1 MSAPISILG
10 TMTTAM
16 QHSLDVL
23 GYWCAVELFSPQ
35 SWKNPQKISL
45 RRSVEHG
52 GNGKYQNLPW
62 DDLRANMFIGLT
74 PRTKSSFQEQY
85 NQMKFGGGYHIQTN
99 MQAQLQHP
107 FSFIESTEIWLK
119 KHSIWPLENNS
130 PIQAT
135 VQQAHQEWL
144 KLTYGSETL
153 PAGSFVSDALI
164 AFLINTMENLA
175 YATNR
180 LERVQAIY
188 LKNYPR
194 KYREKPYYAKVN
206 RPKGADANNSEKS
219 SWLGHE
225 YFRIQVGLFQQVASN
240 ALYNASTLIR
250 ESTPTE
256 QAKEEELLPQISP
269 RNGSRYPA
277 AKKTLASMM
286 CFDVRDDGVLG
297 PTSSLGISQ
306 YAKAVSCLFSH
317 DSWPNCPAGWPDI
330 KQLDDSERRVHL
342 MFEELVGTT
351 ETDNSPKRVS
361 RDMLDYIIDAAAN
374 ELGLDDRTIR
384 QSPVYEHGDG
394 SIIDRDSVSCRLV
407 RDSDEPEPSLMDSF
421 YLSDLEMLHTLK
433 CQEITSGNPA
443 SEVFS
448 KPLKQYLSQTHPE
461 RFDLKEDPDG
471 SLLDELTRPNRISG
485 GRWPSKS
492 NQFQSSAQQLAINQ
506 ITATANSGQGDYL
519 LGVNGPPGTGKT
531 TLLKDVISEII
542 VARAK
547 QLAGF
552 ERPENIF
559 TNRIAD
565 ESPSYWTLHPAV
577 TGYEIVVA
585 SNNNKAVENISQDLP
600 RAESI
605 ANEWQAWIKNEYG
618 GESADYAFCQLAKE
632 LLKSADKKETA
643 TNGAT
648 DDSPSAWALLTAT
661 LGNASNKSKFTS
673 SFESRFIRERLN
685 LSNAE
690 YRSASHNW
698 KKARKAFEAAM
709 RKEADL
715 RKRRETS
722 FIEDHDPSDWLRA
735 QSQLENDLAETQ
747 TQLREKNRKLDFNRK
762 EAQKLQLQ
770 LNEQCR
776 EADIAISKWNEADS
790 TYQALQQYW
799 KTHFFRSLI
808 RFKKREDEEKSAYIT
823 KEQARSNKESLC
835 DAANSTY
842 WSWSQLNETINTE
855 SSEAST
861 LLNKESA
868 LCSQL
873 DEVNA
878 KLEDYRNRPKHISSL
893 SDERL
898 RWMDQEWNTA
908 RTELFMAALR
918 LHQQLV
924 IGAVQQFRE
933 NLTLACKV
941 IQQPK
946 RFNRQEQLT
955 AWQSLFLV
963 VPVISSSFASIS
975 GMFKGLGRES
985 LGWAI
990 IDEAGQAAPQSA
1002 AGLLQ
1007 RVRCAVA
1014 VGDPMQLEPID
1025 TLPAQMRELLA
1036 DTHNILMDRESRN
1049 VQEMVDYQT
1058 RYGLEA
1064 EQWVGMPLV
1073 VHRRCEEPMFSICN
1087 KMAYSGRMVRAGAEH
1102 TPCLY
1107 TAGAK
1112 EGITVPPSRWYDVPA
1127 GPEETGKNK
1136 WRAKEG
1142 HELYASLKDLIEGG
1156 IAPEQILVIAPFKV
1170 GANKVRDI
1178 FGATLRES
1186 GRYND
1191 NQASAIAVNQA
1202 GTVHTSQGREADV
1215 VFLVMGSAPGKPGCG
1230 SRDWV
1235 NSSPNMLNVAVSR
1248 AKRRLYVIG
1257 NVLDWESGSY
1267 SEQLIRSLPVCD
1279 PAEIR

>member
-99 MQAQLQHP
+99 MQAKLQHP
-107 FSFIESTEIWLK
+107 FSFVESTETWLK
-119 KHSIWPLENNS
+119 KHGIWPLESNS
-130 PIQAT
+130 TIQKT

-144 KLTYGSETL
+144 GLTYGSETL
-153 PAGSFVSDALI
+153 PAGSFVSDALVG
-164 AFLINTMENLA
+164 FLINTMENLVH
-175 YATNR
+175 ATNR
-180 LERVQAIY
+180 SERAQAIY

-194 KYREKPYYAKVN
+194 RYREKPYYAKVN
-206 RPKGADANNSEKS
+206 RPKGTVADNREKS
-219 SWLGHE
+219 SWLEHE

-250 ESTPTE
+250 ESTPAE
-256 QAKEEELLPQISP
+256 QAKAEELAPQIPP
-269 RNGSRYPA
+269 RKDPKHTA
-277 AKKTLASMM
+277 AKKKLASMM
-286 CFDVRDDGVLG
+286 CFDVRDDGVLA
-297 PTSSLGISQ
+297 PKSSLRISQ

-330 KQLDDSERRVHL
+330 KQLDDNERRVQI
-342 MFEELVGTT
+342 MFEELVNTN
-351 ETDNSPKRVS
+351 EFNDSPKRVS
-361 RDMLDYIIDAAAN
+361 RDTLNYIIDGTAN

-384 QSPVYEHGDG
+384 QSPVYEHSDG
-394 SIIDRDSVSCRLV
+394 SLIDRDSVSCRLV
-407 RDSDEPEPSLMDSF
+407 RGTDEPEPSLMDSF
-421 YLSDLEMLHTLK
+421 YLNDLEMLHTIK
-433 CQEITSGNPA
+433 CQEIASGNPD
-443 SEVFS
+443 SEAFS
-448 KPLKQYLSQTHPE
+448 KPLKQYLSQTHPV
-461 RFDLKEDPDG
+461 RFDLEEDPDG
-471 SLLDELTRPNRISG
+471 SLLDELTRPERISG

-492 NQFQSSAQQLAINQ
+492 NQFQSAAQQLAINQ
-506 ITATANSGQGDYL
+506 ITATVNSGQGDYL

-547 QLAGF
+547 QLACF
-552 ERPENIF
+552 EQPEDIF
-559 TNRIAD
+559 TGRITD
-565 ESPSYWTLHPAV
+565 GTSSYWTLHPAV

-585 SNNNKAVENISQDLP
+585 SNNNKAVENISEDLP

-605 ANEWQAWIKNEYG
+605 ANEWQSWIKNEYG
-618 GESADYAFCQLAKE
+618 WESADYAFRQFAEE
-632 LLKSADKKETA
+632 LLKSGDKKGA
-643 TNGAT
+643 APNGVN
-648 DDSPSAWALLTAT
+648 DDSASAWALLTAT
-661 LGNASNKSKFTS
+661 LGNANNKSKFTG
-673 SFESRFIRERLN
+673 SFESSFIKERLN
-685 LSNAE
+685 LSSTE

-698 KKARKAFEAAM
+698 RKARKAFESAM
-709 RKEADL
+709 YKEADL
-715 RKRRETS
+715 RERRESS
-722 FIEDHDPSDWLRA
+722 FIEDHDPSDWLHE
-735 QSQLENDLAETQ
+735 QEQLENNLAEIQ
-747 TQLREKNRKLDFNRK
+747 KQLREKNRELDANRDK
-762 EAQKLQLQ
+762 AEKLQHQ
-770 LNEQCR
+770 LEKECDKANN
-776 EADIAISKWNEADS
+776 AISEWQKADGH
-790 TYQALQQYW
+790 YQALRLYW
-799 KTHFFRSLI
+799 RTHFFRSLI
-808 RFKKREDEEKSAYIT
+808 FFNKRTEDEKEAYT
-823 KEQARSNKESLC
+823 AKEQARATKDDRC
-835 DAANSTY
+835 GTANSTFY
-842 WSWSQLNETINTE
+842 SLNKVKTEINTQ

-861 LLNKESA
+861 LEGKESD
-868 LCSQL
+868 LHTQL
-873 DEVNA
+873 KEVND
-878 KLEDYRNRPKHISSL
+878 KLEAYQKRPKQVSSL
-893 SDERL
+893 SDEHL
-898 RWMDQEWNTA
+898 DWMDQEWNTA
-908 RTELFMAALR
+908 RTELFITALH
-918 LHQQLV
+918 LHQQLA
-924 IGAVQQFRE
+924 IGAVRQFRE

-941 IQQPK
+941 MQQPR
-946 RFNRQEQLT
+946 RFSPQTQLT

-975 GMFKGLGRES
+975 GMFKGLGKES

-990 IDEAGQAAPQSA
+990 IDEAGQAMPQSA

-1007 RVRCAVA
+1007 RVRHAVA

-1025 TLPAQMRELLA
+1025 TLPTQMRELLA
-1036 DTHNILMDRESRN
+1036 DTHNVLMGRESRN

-1058 RYGLEA
+1058 KYGLEA

-1087 KMAYSGRMVRAGAEH
+1087 EMAYFGRMVRAGAEH

-1112 EGITVPPSRWYDVPA
+1112 EGITIPPSRWYDVPA
-1127 GPEETGKNK
+1127 GPEETGNNK
-1136 WRAKEG
+1136 WRLKEG
-1142 HELYASLKDLIEGG
+1142 HELYARLTDLIEGG

-1170 GANKVRDI
+1170 GATKVREI
-1178 FGATLRES
+1178 FSAALKES

-1191 NQASAIAVNQA
+1191 SQASAIAANQA

-1267 SEQLIRSLPVCD
+1267 SEQLIRSLPICD